1 MSFPYKNVLLV
12 GATAG
17 IGSAMVDKFVHEGI
31 KVIAVGRRQ
40 ERLDE
45 LVEKRGSEMV
55 TGVSF
60 DISKR
65 NEISQFAQ
73 E

>member
-1 MSFPYKNVLLV
+1 MPFPYKTILLV

-17 IGSAMVDKFVHEGI
+17 IGSAMVDKIVEEGLE
-31 KVIAVGRRQ
+31 VIAVGRRQ

-45 LVEKRGSEMV
+45 LVRKHGSDKV

-65 NEISQFAQ
+65 AEISQFVQ